1 MSPVRQLEILA
12 IKNMKKQYNVLKTM
26 ETKNEI
32 IKTMPL
38 NYNFYNKKVVM
49 MMINYLNWDRF
60 KDVMLLSLA
69 KLANAETAVAV
80 KRDFRVP

>member
-1 MSPVRQLEILA
+1 
-12 IKNMKKQYNVLKTM
+12 
-26 ETKNEI
+26 
-32 IKTMPL
+32 MPL

>member
-49 MMINYLNWDRF
+49 MMINYLN
-60 KDVMLLSLA
+60 
-69 KLANAETAVAV
+69 
-80 KRDFRVP
+80 